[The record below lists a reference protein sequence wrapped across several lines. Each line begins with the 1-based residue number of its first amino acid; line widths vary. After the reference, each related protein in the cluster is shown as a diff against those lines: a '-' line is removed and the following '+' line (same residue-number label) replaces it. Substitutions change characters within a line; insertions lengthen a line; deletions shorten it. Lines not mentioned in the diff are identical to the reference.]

1 MIDCIAIIDNKE
13 MCSNSKDFRHV
24 VFDSILAVNCCLP
37 ELLVCLLLIGVWLAG
52 IEIIYRF
59 SFNFHLPL
67 MPNLDFFANSK

>member
-1 MIDCIAIIDNKE
+1 MIDYIAIIDNKE
-13 MCSNSKDFRHV
+13 IYANSKDFQLV
-24 VFDSILAVNCCLP
+24 AFDSTSVVICCLP